1 MKKELLIVVSVSV
14 LAALMLWITDL
25 APIFYEI
32 NKTLLIKLFDFIG
45 SLF

>member
-1 MKKELLIVVSVSV
+1 MKKELLIILAVSV

-25 APIFYEI
+25 APFFYEI
-32 NKTLLIKLFDFIG
+32 NKTLLMKLFDFTG

>member
-25 APIFYEI
+25 APAFYEI
-32 NKTLLIKLFDFIG
+32 NKTLLIKLFDFTG